1 MQTGN
6 LGEDAIFV
14 SFAPFAIGLGL
25 DAEALR
31 DLILRLG
38 KDVHKLL
45 VNGFDLFRG
54 ELGHP
59 HIVPQG
65 NGGGQGTNPP
75 LRTTANL
82 TAQED
87 DHAI

>member
-54 ELGHP
+54 ELVIRILYHKETVVDRARI
-59 HIVPQG
+59 HRCA
-65 NGGGQGTNPP
+65 P
-75 LRTTANL
+75 LQT
-82 TAQED
+82 
-87 DHAI
+87 